1 MSLVGQ
7 TISHYRVIEKL
18 GGGGM
23 GVVYKAEDTSL
34 GRFVALKLLPDDVA
48 EDPQALERFRREAR
62 AASALNHPNICTIY
76 EIGEQDGKRFIAM
89 EYLEGLTLKHRIAG
103 KPMEIE
109 NLLASAIEIADG
121 LDAAHSEGIVHR
133 DIKPAN
139 IFMTRRGHAKI
150 LDFGLAKV
158 TTPLSSVSGVAA
170 ENAQSSPTVTEDNLT
185 SPGTALGTV
194 AYMSP
199 EQVLGR
205 LLDARTDLFSFG
217 VLLYEMATGLLPF
230 KGDTSGGIFDAILH
244 RSPVSVLRLN
254 PHVPPELEH
263 IITKALEKDREVRY
277 QHASEMRA
285 DLIRARRDSSSGRV
299 GTLDAYPATAKA
311 GKDYRLITWLGALL
325 AVGLVAFIVSQAKH
339 RAVARVSSGNPTTV
353 AVLPFQNAGSDKDTD
368 FLRLALPDE
377 VTTTLSYALSLS
389 VRPSATTSK
398 YVGENLD
405 VQKAGREMQV
415 TDVVTGHYLKEG
427 NQLQVTLEAVNVED
441 NRIIWRDTVAAASLD
456 MIAMREQITA
466 KVRQGLLPALGA
478 SIAVDSATRPRNEE
492 AYGLFLRSVSVS
504 HDPAPNRDAIA
515 MLERSV
521 AADPTY
527 APAWEAL
534 GVRYYYDATYSSGGE
549 EMVQRSYAALER
561 ALALDPDLISA
572 ASQLAV
578 NRVERREPGKAYQTA
593 KRLVTRYPRNAQA
606 HFALAYILR
615 YAGKLK
621 ESGDECDAALA
632 LDPGNFQYRS
642 CALTFMQT
650 GKTERAREF
659 VRLDAGSEWASYTL
673 PQVLLR
679 DGKLEEARAVA
690 ETMSTNPRYGRDL
703 LEACLTGQTSDLNR
717 IANDLESRASA
728 AVDPEPVYRQAAFL
742 SFCDKKEA
750 ALSLLRTAIAHD
762 YCAYDALQSD
772 PLLSKMRGTPEFSQ
786 LLSAAK
792 QCQRKYL
799 KEQD

>member
-1 MSLVGQ
+1 MSLLGQ
-7 TISHYRVIEKL
+7 TISHYRIIEKL

-76 EIGEQDGKRFIAM
+76 EIGEQNGKRFIAM
-89 EYLEGLTLKHRIAG
+89 EYLEGMTLKHRIAG
-103 KPMEIE
+103 RPMEIE

-121 LDAAHSEGIVHR
+121 LDAAHAEGIVHR
-133 DIKPAN
+133 DVKPAN
-139 IFMTRRGHAKI
+139 VFMTRRGHAKI

-158 TTPLSSVSGVAA
+158 TAPLSSASRLAA
-170 ENAQSSPTVTEDNLT
+170 ENTQSSPTVTENNLT
-185 SPGTALGTV
+185 SPGAALGTV

-205 LLDARTDLFSFG
+205 VLDARTDLFSFG

-230 KGDTSGGIFDAILH
+230 KGDTTGGIFDAILH
-244 RSPVSVLRLN
+244 RPPVSILRLN
-254 PHVPPELEH
+254 PDVPPELEH
-263 IITKALEKDREVRY
+263 IIAKALEKDREVRY
-277 QHASEMRA
+277 QHASEMKA
-285 DLIRARRDSSSGRV
+285 DLIRTRRDSSSGRV
-299 GTLDAYPATAKA
+299 GTLDSLPTTAKPEK
-311 GKDYRLITWLGALL
+311 GYRLFAWLGAFLT
-325 AVGLVAFIVSQAKH
+325 VGLVAFILFQVKQ
-339 RAVARVSSGNPTTV
+339 RTVVSSANPTTV

-377 VTTTLSYALSLS
+377 ITTTLSYSHALS

-398 YVGENLD
+398 YVGEGLD
-405 VQKAGREMQV
+405 VQKAGHEMQV

-427 NQLQVTLEAVNVED
+427 NHLQITLEAVNVAD
-441 NRIIWRDTVAAASLD
+441 NRLIWRDTVAAASLD

-466 KVRQGLLPALGA
+466 KVREGLLPALGA
-478 SIAVDSATRPRNEE
+478 SAPVESATHPRNEE
-492 AYGLFLRSVSVS
+492 AYDLFLRSVSVS
-504 HDPAPNRDAIA
+504 HDPAPNQGAIV

-527 APAWEAL
+527 APAWQAL
-534 GVRYYYDATYSSGGE
+534 GMRYYYDATYANGGE

-578 NRVERREPGKAYQTA
+578 NRVERREPGKAYHVA
-593 KRLVTRYPRNAQA
+593 KALVTRYPRNAQA
-606 HFALAYILR
+606 HFALAYVLR

-621 ESGDECDAALA
+621 ESGDECEVALA
-632 LDPGNFQYRS
+632 LDPGNFLYRS
-642 CALTFMQT
+642 CALTFMQM
-650 GKTERAREF
+650 GKTDRAKDF
-659 VRLDAGSEWASYTL
+659 VRLDAGSEWASYTM

-679 DGKLEEARAVA
+679 EGKLAEARAVT

-703 LEACLTGQTSDLNR
+703 LEACLKGQTSDLDR

-728 AVDPEPVYRQAAFL
+728 AVDPEPVYRQAAVLF
-742 SFCDKKEA
+742 FCDKKEA
-750 ALSLLRTAIAHD
+750 GLSLLRIAISHD
-762 YCAYDALQSD
+762 YCALGNLQSD
-772 PLLSKMRGTPEFSQ
+772 PLLSKLRGSPEFGE
-786 LLSAAK
+786 LVSAAK
-792 QCQRKYL
+792 ECQRKYL
-799 KEQD
+799 IAPN